1 MREDGNCIDC
11 GPVTKK
17 KLKRRVE
24 ELIEA
29 HDRITAENAELR
41 KCAKGLKRRHNTIAI
56 AYWETCAELTAANA
70 TLDALR
76 ERLPEYDTGPEDWEF
91 GDLMR
96 CVADFHN
103 ILYPQPKETTDDE
116 R

>member
-1 MREDGNCIDC
+1 MSDEDMEAFLDMSRISEDYAEQLTQ
-11 GPVTKK
+11 VQT
-17 KLKRRVE
+17 
-24 ELIEA
+24 ELA
-29 HDRITAENAELR
+29 
-41 KCAKGLKRRHNTIAI
+41 
-56 AYWETCAELTAANA
+56 AANA

-103 ILYPQPKETTDDE
+103 ILYPQPKETTDDAG
-116 R
+116 